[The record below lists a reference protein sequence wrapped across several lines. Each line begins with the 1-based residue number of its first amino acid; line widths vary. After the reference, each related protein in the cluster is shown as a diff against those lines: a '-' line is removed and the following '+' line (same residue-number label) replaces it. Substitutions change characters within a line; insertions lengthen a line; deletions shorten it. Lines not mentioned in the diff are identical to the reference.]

1 MNEESDPIIG
11 ATAYALFALQQELDL
26 NGIRLR
32 TAQGKL
38 VSADSDTPE
47 WFAAA
52 ASKTASLMETA
63 PELQNYFS
71 AESPHGSGNSDL
83 DLVGMY
89 APELGALEGETRNV
103 FSSADQQESRR
114 ADAPL
119 PPNREDPGAMSIKI
133 GLLKELEEFDT

>member
-1 MNEESDPIIG
+1 MTEETDSTIG

-26 NGIRLR
+26 DGIRKGR
-32 TAQGKL
+32 AQGKL
-38 VSADSDTPE
+38 ISADSDSPD

-63 PELQNYFS
+63 PELQNYS
-71 AESPHGSGNSDL
+71 SEESPHGSGNSDL

-89 APELGALEGETRNV
+89 APELGALETENRNEFSQANQWETSHLNI
-103 FSSADQQESRR
+103 
-114 ADAPL
+114 PL
-119 PPNREDPGAMSIKI
+119 PLTLEDSGKMSIKI